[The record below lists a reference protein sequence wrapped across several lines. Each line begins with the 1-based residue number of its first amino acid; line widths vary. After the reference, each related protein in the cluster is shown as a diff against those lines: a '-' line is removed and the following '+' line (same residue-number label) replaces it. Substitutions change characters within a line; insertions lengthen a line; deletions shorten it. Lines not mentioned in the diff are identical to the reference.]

1 MSGIEMS
8 TIWES
13 NREWIVVDRETHEE
27 QILLDYRLDQ
37 LGFDLTNLENIKG
50 QPSPMSVNF
59 DEIYNDL
66 QKGKCFYGIS
76 YNL

>member
-1 MSGIEMS
+1 MNGIEFS

-13 NREWIVVDRETHEE
+13 YREWIVVDRETHEE

-37 LGFDLTNLENIKG
+37 LGFDLTNLANINS

-66 QKGKCFYGIS
+66 QKGKCFYDIS

>member
-13 NREWIVVDRETHEE
+13 NREWIVVDRETHED

-37 LGFDLTNLENIKG
+37 LGFDLTSLENIKG
-50 QPSPMSVNF
+50 QPSSMSVNF
-59 DEIYNDL
+59 DAIYNDL
-66 QKGKCFYGIS
+66 QKGKCFIYTVLVI
-76 YNL
+76 

>member
-1 MSGIEMS
+1 MSGIELS

-13 NREWIVVDRETHEE
+13 YREWIVVDRETHEE

-37 LGFDLTNLENIKG
+37 LGFDLPNLENIKG